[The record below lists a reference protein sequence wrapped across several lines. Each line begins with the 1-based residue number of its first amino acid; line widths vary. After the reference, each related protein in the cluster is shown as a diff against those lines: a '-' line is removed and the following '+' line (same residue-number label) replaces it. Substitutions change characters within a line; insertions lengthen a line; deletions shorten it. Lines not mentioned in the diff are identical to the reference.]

1 MKFNGRT
8 AVVTGAGSPRGFGR
22 LIALMLADRGCNIM
36 VWDLDGEGAA
46 ETARLC
52 AQYGVRTASL
62 AVDVSNEDQVNFAA
76 AETLR
81 TFSRVDILVNN
92 AGITQKKTLL
102 EISLDEWNRM
112 QNINMTS
119 IFLACKAF
127 LPSMIAQKYG
137 RIVNTSSVSG
147 RNGGGVF
154 GGSHYC
160 ASKAAV
166 IGFSKALAKEV
177 ATTGVTVNCV
187 APGASKTDIGGNK
200 FENKPHPT
208 GVPMDRRGE
217 PREIASA
224 VLFLASEDA
233 SFITGHTIDINGGSY
248 MV

>member
-1 MKFNGRT
+1 M
-8 AVVTGAGSPRGFGR
+8 
-22 LIALMLADRGCNIM
+22 I
-36 VWDLDGEGAA
+36 WDLDGDGAA

-52 AQYGVRTASL
+52 AEKGVRTASIGI
-62 AVDVSNEDQVNFAA
+62 DVSDEAQVNAA
-76 AETLR
+76 AEETLKQ
-81 TFSRVDILVNN
+81 FGHIDILINN
-92 AGITQKKTLL
+92 AGITQKKTLS

-112 QNINMTS
+112 QSINMTS

-127 LPSMIAQKYG
+127 LPSMVAQKYG

-217 PREIASA
+217 AREIASA